1 MTRDTRIEVSP
12 SVYARAFG
20 EEIVLLDFG
29 RGEYFGL
36 DAIGAAVWRGIEAG
50 QSLGDISDAIASQYE
65 VQSEDAYRDIID
77 LVRHLQDES
86 LVRVAC

>member
-1 MTRDTRIEVSP
+1 MTRDTSIELSP

-20 EEIVLLDFG
+20 DEIVLLDFG

-36 DAIGAAVWRGIEAG
+36 DAVGAEIWRGIEGG
-50 QSLGDISDAIASQYE
+50 QSLGVIADAIASRYE
-65 VQSEDAYRDIID
+65 VQPDEAYRDILE
-77 LVRHLQDES
+77 LVQTLQDES

>member
-1 MTRDTRIEVSP
+1 MTRETRVEVLP
-12 SVYARAFG
+12 SVYARPFG
-20 EEIVLLDFG
+20 DEIVLLEFG

-36 DAIGAAVWRGIEAG
+36 DVVAADVWRGIEAG
-50 QSLGDISDAIASQYE
+50 QSLGAIADAIVGRYQ
-65 VQSEDAYRDIID
+65 VQPDEAYRDIID